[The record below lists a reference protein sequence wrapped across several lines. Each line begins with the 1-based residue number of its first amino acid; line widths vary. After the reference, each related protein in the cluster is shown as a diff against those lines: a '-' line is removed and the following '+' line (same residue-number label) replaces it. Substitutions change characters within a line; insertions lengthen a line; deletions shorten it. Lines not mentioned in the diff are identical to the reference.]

1 MQLPLFHGVS
11 PQQLSALIEKMP
23 FHFLKFGDG
32 ERIITEGDTCTHV
45 RFVVSGKVRVS
56 MQFTH
61 LKVIVEQTLEAPNV
75 LGPDYLFGLD
85 TTYPFNVTAEGEC
98 GIMQLRKA
106 DYVNIVQA
114 DKVFLFNILNY
125 LSRNSQRFTAGL
137 LAMKQG
143 SVTERLALIVSILT
157 TQLSSD
163 ITISFLQKDLCTLL
177 GTQRTTLI
185 HALDILKDEGIIDY
199 TTTQISILNLSAL
212 RNRS

>member
-1 MQLPLFHGVS
+1 M
-11 PQQLSALIEKMP
+11 SALVEKMP
-23 FHFLKFGDG
+23 FHFLKFNDG
-32 ERIITEGDTCTHV
+32 ERIIDEGDTCTHV

-56 MQFTH
+56 MRFTN
-61 LKVIVEQTLEAPNV
+61 LKVTIEQTLEAPNV

-85 TTYPFNVTAEGEC
+85 TSYPFNVTAEGEC
-98 GIMQLRKA
+98 GIMQLRKS

-125 LSRNSQRFTAGL
+125 LSRNSQRFTAGV

-143 SVTERLALIVSILT
+143 SVTERIALIVSILT

-199 TTTQISILNLSAL
+199 TTTQITILNLSAL

>member
-11 PQQLSALIEKMP
+11 AQQLSALVEKMP
-23 FHFLKFGDG
+23 FHFLKFSDG
-32 ERIITEGDTCTHV
+32 ERIIDEGDTCTHV

-56 MQFTH
+56 MRFTN
-61 LKVIVEQTLEAPNV
+61 LKVTIEQTLEAPNV

-85 TTYPFNVTAEGEC
+85 TSYPFNVTAEGEC
-98 GIMQLRKA
+98 GIMQLRKS

-125 LSRNSQRFTAGL
+125 LSRNSQRFTTGM

-143 SVTERLALIVSILT
+143 SVTERIALIVSILT

-185 HALDILKDEGIIDY
+185 HALDILKEEGTIDY
-199 TTTQISILNLSAL
+199 TTTQISILDLSAM

>member
-11 PQQLSALIEKMP
+11 AQQLSALVEKMP
-23 FHFLKFGDG
+23 FHFLKFSDG
-32 ERIITEGDTCTHV
+32 ERIIDEGDTCTHV

-56 MQFTH
+56 MRFTN
-61 LKVIVEQTLEAPNV
+61 LKVTIEQTLEAPNV

-85 TTYPFNVTAEGEC
+85 TSYPFNVTAEGEC
-98 GIMQLRKA
+98 GIMQLRKS

-125 LSRNSQRFTAGL
+125 LSRNSQRFTTGM

-143 SVTERLALIVSILT
+143 SVTERIALIVSILT

-185 HALDILKDEGIIDY
+185 HALDILKDEGTIDY
-199 TTTQISILNLSAL
+199 TTTQISILDLSAM

>member
-11 PQQLSALIEKMP
+11 AQQLSALVEKMP
-23 FHFLKFGDG
+23 FHFLKFNDG
-32 ERIITEGDTCTHV
+32 ERIIDDGDTCTHV

-56 MQFTH
+56 MRFTN
-61 LKVIVEQTLEAPNV
+61 LKVTIEQTLEAPNV

-85 TTYPFNVTAEGEC
+85 TTYPFNVTAVCEC
-98 GIMQLRKA
+98 GIMQLRKS

-137 LAMKQG
+137 LAIRQG
-143 SVTERLALIVSILT
+143 SVTERIALIVSILT

-163 ITISFLQKDLCTLL
+163 ITISFQQKDLCTLL

-185 HALDILKDEGIIDY
+185 HALDIMKDQGIIDY
-199 TTTQISILNLSAL
+199 TATKISILELSAL

>member
-11 PQQLSALIEKMP
+11 AQQLSALVEKMP
-23 FHFLKFGDG
+23 FHFLKFNDG
-32 ERIITEGDTCTHV
+32 ERIIDEGDTCTHV

-56 MQFTH
+56 MRFTN
-61 LKVIVEQTLEAPNV
+61 LKVTIEQTLEAPNV
-75 LGPDYLFGLD
+75 LGPYYLFGLD
-85 TTYPFNVTAEGEC
+85 TSYPFNVTAEGEC
-98 GIMQLRKA
+98 GIMQLRKS

-125 LSRNSQRFTAGL
+125 LSRNSQRFTAGV

-143 SVTERLALIVSILT
+143 SVTERIALIVSILT

-199 TTTQISILNLSAL
+199 TTTQITILNLSAL

>member
-11 PQQLSALIEKMP
+11 AQQLSALVEKMP
-23 FHFLKFGDG
+23 FHFLKFNDG
-32 ERIITEGDTCTHV
+32 ERIIDEGDTCTHV

-56 MQFTH
+56 MRFTN
-61 LKVIVEQTLEAPNV
+61 LKVTIEQTLEAPNV

-85 TTYPFNVTAEGEC
+85 TTYPFYVTAEGEC
-98 GIMQLRKA
+98 GIMQLRKS

-125 LSRNSQRFTAGL
+125 LSRNSQRFTAGV

-143 SVTERLALIVSILT
+143 SVTERIALIVSILT

-199 TTTQISILNLSAL
+199 TTTQITILNLSAL

>member
-11 PQQLSALIEKMP
+11 AQQLSALVEKMP
-23 FHFLKFGDG
+23 FHFLKFSDG
-32 ERIITEGDTCTHV
+32 ERIIDEGDTCTHV

-56 MQFTH
+56 MRFTN
-61 LKVIVEQTLEAPNV
+61 LKVTIEQTLEAPNV

-85 TTYPFNVTAEGEC
+85 TSYPFNVTAEGEC
-98 GIMQLRKA
+98 GIMQLRKS

-125 LSRNSQRFTAGL
+125 LSRNSQRFTAGV

-143 SVTERLALIVSILT
+143 SVTERIALIVSILT

-199 TTTQISILNLSAL
+199 TTTQITILNLSAL

>member
-11 PQQLSALIEKMP
+11 AQQLSALVEKMP
-23 FHFLKFGDG
+23 FHFLKFNDG
-32 ERIITEGDTCTHV
+32 ERIIDEGDTCTHV

-56 MQFTH
+56 MRFTN
-61 LKVIVEQTLEAPNV
+61 LKVTIEQTLEAPNV

-85 TTYPFNVTAEGEC
+85 TSYPFNVTAEGEC
-98 GIMQLRKA
+98 GIMQLRKS

-125 LSRNSQRFTAGL
+125 LSRNSQRFTAGV

-143 SVTERLALIVSILT
+143 SVTERIALIVSILT

-199 TTTQISILNLSAL
+199 TTTQITILNLSAL